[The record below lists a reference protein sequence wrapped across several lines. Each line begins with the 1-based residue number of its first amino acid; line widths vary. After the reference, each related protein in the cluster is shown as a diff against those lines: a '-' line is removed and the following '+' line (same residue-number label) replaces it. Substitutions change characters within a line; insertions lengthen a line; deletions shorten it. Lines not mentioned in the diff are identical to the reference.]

1 MTNRNDEPNVFKII
15 VAAGAALTIVIV
27 GAVGVKLGLSHLSIV
42 TSRLAGQAAF
52 AHSESERKVLV
63 SQAEAELEA
72 AKLRAEA
79 IKIVGEVAQKY
90 PEYRDYLGIS
100 KPFELISIPQ
110 RFACDDIQSLIM
122 ETRKRI
128 EKSNSKVLYRT
139 D

>member
-1 MTNRNDEPNVFKII
+1 MKNNDGFNIVTVAGVAIVTLTVII
-15 VAAGAALTIVIV
+15 LGAIGIR
-27 GAVGVKLGLSHLSIV
+27 LGTAHLSIV

-90 PEYRDYLGIS
+90 PEYRNQEFIGAFGEALRSDKIDQIIYV
-100 KPFELISIPQ
+100 PTEANIP
-110 RFACDDIQSLIM
+110 II
-122 ETRKRI
+122 ERKR
-128 EKSNSKVLYRT
+128 
-139 D
+139 

>member
-1 MTNRNDEPNVFKII
+1 MKNNDGVSVVAIAGVAI
-15 VAAGAALTIVIV
+15 VALIVVSLGAIGIRLGAA
-27 GAVGVKLGLSHLSIV
+27 HLSIV

-90 PEYRDYLGIS
+90 PEYRNQEFIGAFGEALRSDKIDQIIYV
-100 KPFELISIPQ
+100 PTEANIP
-110 RFACDDIQSLIM
+110 II
-122 ETRKRI
+122 ERKR
-128 EKSNSKVLYRT
+128 
-139 D
+139 

>member
-1 MTNRNDEPNVFKII
+1 MTNKNGEPDVFKFFVTGVVVVASVI
-15 VAAGAALTIVIV
+15 AAGIFF
-27 GAVGVKLGLSHLSIV
+27 KLGLSHLNIV

-90 PEYRDYLGIS
+90 PEYRNQEFIGAFGEALRSDRIDQIIYV
-100 KPFELISIPQ
+100 PTEANIP
-110 RFACDDIQSLIM
+110 II
-122 ETRKRI
+122 ERKR
-128 EKSNSKVLYRT
+128 
-139 D
+139 

>member
-1 MTNRNDEPNVFKII
+1 MKDNDIFKIV
-15 VAAGAALTIVIV
+15 VAGVVVLTVSIGIAV
-27 GAVGVKLGLSHLSIV
+27 GAKLGLSHLSIV

-90 PEYRDYLGIS
+90 PEYRNQEFIGAFGEALRSDKIDQIIYV
-100 KPFELISIPQ
+100 PTEANIP
-110 RFACDDIQSLIM
+110 II
-122 ETRKRI
+122 ERKR
-128 EKSNSKVLYRT
+128 
-139 D
+139 

>member
-1 MTNRNDEPNVFKII
+1 MKNNDGLNI
-15 VAAGAALTIVIV
+15 VAIAGVAIVTLTVIIL
-27 GAVGVKLGLSHLSIV
+27 GAIGIRLGTAHLSIV

-90 PEYRDYLGIS
+90 PEYRNQEFIGAFGEALRSDKIDQIIYV
-100 KPFELISIPQ
+100 PTEANIP
-110 RFACDDIQSLIM
+110 II
-122 ETRKRI
+122 ERKR
-128 EKSNSKVLYRT
+128 
-139 D
+139 